1 MAYIKRPPEEAALG
15 VDTAWLEAGRY
26 EILQD
31 GVKRPARMTLR
42 APVDPERARILC

>member
-1 MAYIKRPPEEAALG
+1 

-42 APVDPERARILC
+42 APVDPERARILS